1 MFFDGLKFCEI
12 VNRLSEW
19 LRSVRFYLTVLG
31 MACMRVVLLFL
42 LFQTVLVFPGEGSVT
57 LEELHEKLGVS
68 TVSESQ
74 HVLGPIDKCHQDSES
89 RQPSI
94 SGQNCNS
101 DITVSA
107 QKDCQ
112 PDSDKL
118 GKTVAR
124 TDSETID
131 DSTSRLEG
139 TDVNEAETE
148 SPLDSN
154 KSEMSVKRMVTD
166 NGGACLPIDRVV
178 FIDSTWNQTRSIC
191 QDERLKGNNELFSDQ
206 LNFQ

>member
-1 MFFDGLKFCEI
+1 M
-12 VNRLSEW
+12 
-19 LRSVRFYLTVLG
+19 
-31 MACMRVVLLFL
+31 
-42 LFQTVLVFPGEGSVT
+42 FQTVLVFPGEGSVT

-68 TVSESQ
+68 TASKSQ
-74 HVLGPIDKCHQDSES
+74 HVSGPIDKCHQDSDS

-94 SGQNCNS
+94 SRQNCHS
-101 DITVSA
+101 DITVGT

-112 PDSDKL
+112 RDSGTL

-154 KSEMSVKRMVTD
+154 KSEMSVKRTVTD
-166 NGGACLPIDRVV
+166 NGRVSLPIDRVV

-191 QDERLKGNNELFSDQ
+191 QDERLKGNNELFPDQ